1 MGNNL
6 HEDIEMIV
14 NNESRQREISERYR
28 RSRKK
33 KMAKKIMDAFYC
45 ACLACMFSVLGK
57 YGLVHEFIAVFFVSI
72 FTVSS
77 IFNIGRWYEHGK
89 LVGFR

>member
-6 HEDIEMIV
+6 REDIEMIV

-33 KMAKKIMDAFYC
+33 KMTKKIMDAFYC
-45 ACLACMFSVLGK
+45 ACCAFAFATLGK
-57 YGLVHEFIAVFFVSI
+57 YGLVHEFISFFFASF
-72 FTVSS
+72 FTIAS
-77 IFNIGRWYEHGK
+77 IFNVGRWYEHGK

>member
-6 HEDIEMIV
+6 REDIEMIV
-14 NNESRQREISERYR
+14 NNESRQREISDRYR

-45 ACLACMFSVLGK
+45 ACCACVFTVLGR
-57 YGLVHEFIAVFFVSI
+57 YGLVHEFISVFFASV
-72 FTVSS
+72 FTFAS